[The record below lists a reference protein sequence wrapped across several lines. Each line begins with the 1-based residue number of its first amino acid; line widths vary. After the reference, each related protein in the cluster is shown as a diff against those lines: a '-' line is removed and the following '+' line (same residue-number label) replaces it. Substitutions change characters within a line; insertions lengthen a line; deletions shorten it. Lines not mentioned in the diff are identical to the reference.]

1 MPQFRFGAGLATVRS
16 AMTDRFSVV
25 DGMSALDSEAHR
37 WVRLL
42 ASGEATD
49 VDAEACRSW
58 CARSPAHATA
68 FAEARRF
75 WKTLGTAGD
84 GWRADEARL
93 AERQR
98 ARRVMSRRA
107 MLGGA
112 LAASVAGV
120 AAIRP
125 PLDLWPSI
133 FELDA
138 NYRTGVGE
146 QRQVA
151 LVEGASVQMNTRTSL
166 SLTSDPRQIELV
178 SGEASFQV
186 ASQTMPFSVLA
197 AEGRTSASDA
207 RFDIRVDGA
216 SVRVTSLSD
225 NVDVSLGARSVQLRA
240 YQRVTYSR
248 DGLGDVVAIDPA
260 IADAWREGLILC
272 DNTPLKDVVAELN
285 RYRSGRI
292 VLMRTDLGELSVSG
306 RFRTAEPDQA
316 LLQIQKVFG
325 IRARSLPGGLTLLS

>member
-1 MPQFRFGAGLATVRS
+1 
-16 AMTDRFSVV
+16 MTDRFPVV
-25 DGMSALDSEAHR
+25 DGMGALDREAHR

-42 ASGEATD
+42 SSGEATD
-49 VDAEACRSW
+49 VDAEACRRW
-58 CARSPAHATA
+58 CARGAAHAGA
-68 FAEARRF
+68 FAEAKRF
-75 WKTLGTAGD
+75 WKTLGAAGD

-93 AERQR
+93 AERR
-98 ARRVMSRRA
+98 RMRHTMTRRV

-125 PLDLWPSI
+125 PLELWPSI

-146 QRQVA
+146 QRRVA

-166 SLTSDPRQIELV
+166 SLTSDPRRIELV
-178 SGEASFQV
+178 SGEASFQI
-186 ASQTMPFSVLA
+186 ASQAMPFNVLA
-197 AEGRTSASDA
+197 ADGRTSASDA

-225 NVDVSLGARSVQLRA
+225 HVEVALGARSVRLRA

-248 DGLGDVVAIDPA
+248 DGLGDAVSIDPA
-260 IADAWREGLILC
+260 VADAWREGLILC

-292 VLMRTDLGELSVSG
+292 VLMRGDLGDLSVSG

-325 IRARSLPGGLTLLS
+325 IRVRSLPGGLTLLS